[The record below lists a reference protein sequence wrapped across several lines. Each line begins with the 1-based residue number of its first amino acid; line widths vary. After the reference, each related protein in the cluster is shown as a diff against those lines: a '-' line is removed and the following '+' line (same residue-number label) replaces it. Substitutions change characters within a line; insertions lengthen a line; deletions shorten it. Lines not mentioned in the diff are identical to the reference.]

1 MTSTAARL
9 LQAGQALATSS
20 GRPSASGAL
29 SLPADTKAAGP
40 QLVFWPVVGR
50 CP

>member
-1 MTSTAARL
+1 MTSTARL

-20 GRPSASGAL
+20 GRPLASGAL

-40 QLVFWPVVGR
+40 QLLFWPVVGR
-50 CP
+50 WP